1 MPREFRDLQQRQRP
15 NSAPLKYNKTKNSHY
30 QNVKKKLKQSR
41 IVDYMIQKEAYRR
54 KYMQIPKAPPPKPKK
69 YSKIKP
75 RH

>member
-1 MPREFRDLQQRQRP
+1 M
-15 NSAPLKYNKTKNSHY
+15 
-30 QNVKKKLKQSR
+30 KKKLKQSR